1 MNLKTYI
8 YYSIVYTLYIYINL
22 LSCPRTSPSL
32 TRSNQHAF
40 PLALQKTTAVG
51 SKRVL
56 TYFKNILLGKA
67 ASVSGWGGTK
77 AYEPLTF
84 VNQPRQCG
92 LKEGIVNILKTTDKK
107 CENFLGDSTTT
118 TWVKHH
124 SRTSTWKYEICTG
137 CFVPGPRVPTP
148 ARGIVVDPLPL
159 PRMVRGSFT
168 IIRL

>member
-1 MNLKTYI
+1 MLASAVHKHPKFSMDNPSGDNDIAILKVKTVQGHHQILISIDLKTYI
-8 YYSIVYTLYIYINL
+8 YYSIIYTLFIYINL
-22 LSCPRTSPSL
+22 LSCPRISPSL
-32 TRSNQHAF
+32 TRSNQLAS

-51 SKRVL
+51 SKREL
-56 TYFKNILLGKA
+56 TDFKNILLGKA

-118 TWVKHH
+118 T
-124 SRTSTWKYEICTG
+124 
-137 CFVPGPRVPTP
+137 
-148 ARGIVVDPLPL
+148 
-159 PRMVRGSFT
+159 
-168 IIRL
+168 